1 MYAICMAFADY
12 LWFSFLCEMKKEL
25 TKSYPV
31 RMAPSLHEQ
40 AEKSAQ
46 KLGLNFS
53 AYVRYL
59 ISKNANPD

>member
-1 MYAICMAFADY
+1 
-12 LWFSFLCEMKKEL
+12 MKKEP

-40 AEKSAQ
+40 AEKEAQ

-53 AYVRYL
+53 AYIRYL
-59 ISKNANPD
+59 ISMAVNRP